1 MTQAELISFLESH
14 GADVV
19 VRKFGPQDTTPD
31 SVCAYFVPVP
41 EPFEGIRAWEYM
53 LMLHEFEDGW
63 AISYGQSPRTRALK
77 DQELKALLT
86 EWVREPDDK
95 LFLQYGLE

>member
-1 MTQAELISFLESH
+1 MTQAELISFLEEL

-31 SVCAYFVPVP
+31 SVCAYFVPEP
-41 EPFEGIRAWEYM
+41 EPFEGIRAWKYM

-63 AISYGQSPRTRALK
+63 AINYGQSPSTRALK
-77 DQELKALLT
+77 GQELKALLI
-86 EWVREPDDK
+86 EWVREPDYR
-95 LFLQYGLE
+95 LFEDYDPK